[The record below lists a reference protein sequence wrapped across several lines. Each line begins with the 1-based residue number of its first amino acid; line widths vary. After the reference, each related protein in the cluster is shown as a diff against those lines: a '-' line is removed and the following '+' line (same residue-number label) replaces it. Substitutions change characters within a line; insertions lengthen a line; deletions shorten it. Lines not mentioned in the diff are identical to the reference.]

1 MARQVVS
8 YKAPHLG
15 NCVLTQVAV
24 AEAAGASEEEVTR
37 ALRDPASDIYR
48 LGLMIQAV
56 LTKLIGRGRVGA
68 DRRGKG
74 RGSAG

>member
-1 MARQVVS
+1 MARQIGS
-8 YKAPHLG
+8 YKTPDAG
-15 NCVLTQVAV
+15 NHVLTQVAV

-56 LTKLIGRGRVGA
+56 LTKLSGR
-68 DRRGKG
+68 
-74 RGSAG
+74 